1 MKRKSTELTQAIKRY
16 QPGSDIYAAA
26 LYTLAKAVLL
36 QAEQEVTAK
45 LDTAGPLSRVCVNLL
60 TLPGFA
66 DVLWARLVARS
77 GGWIIGKYVEKQ
89 PGQDAKAFQKLNGI
103 LNEDETQLDRQT
115 RITGLIQLY
124 FAVCIAKTAAP
135 LPVEF
140 RPQRIWNFFARILGD
155 KRLMKQTMSL
165 AVGATFIPV
174 KLILISVLLRP
185 CMRP

>member
-1 MKRKSTELTQAIKRY
+1 M
-16 QPGSDIYAAA
+16 
-26 LYTLAKAVLL
+26 LL

-66 DVLWARLVARS
+66 QVLWARLVARS
-77 GGWIIGKYVEKQ
+77 GGWIVGKYVEKQ
-89 PGQDAKAFQKLNGI
+89 PGQDNKEFQKLNGI

-124 FAVCIAKTAAP
+124 FAICIANTAAP
-135 LPVEF
+135 LPMEF
-140 RPQRIWNFFARILGD
+140 RPQRIWNIFARILGD

-165 AVGATFIPV
+165 AVRVILIPANLV
-174 KLILISVLLRP
+174 LILCLFRP
-185 CMRP
+185 CTRPWKLS